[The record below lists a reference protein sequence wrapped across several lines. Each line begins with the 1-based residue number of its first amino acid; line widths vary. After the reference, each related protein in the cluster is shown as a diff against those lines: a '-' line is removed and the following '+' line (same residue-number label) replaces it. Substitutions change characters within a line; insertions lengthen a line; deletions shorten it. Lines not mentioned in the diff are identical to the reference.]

1 MLTENKN
8 ILIKSKSK
16 KWFTLVELIIVITI
30 LAILATIAFVSFQGY
45 TKNTRDATRLASM
58 NSMSKWLEIYLVK
71 NSTLP
76 HPETPVLVYD
86 NSETIWY
93 QGYFWDDVARLTWFD
108 KNPKDPLD
116 GSKYTYLT
124 SSDYKKYQ
132 ILSLMETSDYLTF
145 SNDIFPKTFAD
156 WVNYSKRIPKTIGY
170 ELWILLWTW
179 NIDMNR
185 PIQEKLSASFTWVNI
200 DTDISYKAIINNTKT
215 IDWGNIKILKNTIKN
230 NYDSSLIWYWD
241 METTYSSWVSNYIKD
256 LSGNWVDCTSYISPS
271 TNSTWWLKWNALRN
285 TNWTE
290 MQAIMCNPNIWVW
303 KNFTL
308 FFTYKINYLNNSFV
322 FTPKANI
329 EASPSWWIFSIFWKI
344 WWNNSSSIFVH
355 NNTLYNWIYNIPNS
369 LVSNNIINNVNYY
382 NWNIMTISYDWN
394 NYNLYNN
401 WVKILS
407 KQIANLEFNKLFI
420 ARWVFF
426 YDATTSSNIKW
437 DINIDD
443 TKLYNKALTDN
454 EIAKVY
460 NQMK

>member
-30 LAILATIAFVSFQGY
+30 LAILATISFISFQGY
-45 TKNTRDATRLASM
+45 TKNTRDANRLASM
-58 NSMSKWLEIYLVK
+58 NSMSKWLEIYLTK
-71 NSTLP
+71 NSVLP
-76 HPETPVLVYD
+76 HPENPITIYD

-170 ELWILLWTW
+170 DLWVLLWNW
-179 NIDMNR
+179 ANEINK
-185 PIQEKLSASFTWVNI
+185 PVQEITSLTWVNI

-241 METTYSSWVSNYIKD
+241 METTYSSWGIPYIKD
-256 LSGNWVDCTSYISPS
+256 LSGNWVDCQSNIWNKIVP
-271 TNSTWWLKWNALRN
+271 WLKWEAIRTTTWTLAAITCTPNMWTWSSFSLFYTYKVNSLDSNAILN
-285 TNWTE
+285 ENNISPYPSSWLFWLNENAGNKNNISSFIYNWTFN
-290 MQAIMCNPNIWVW
+290 QW
-303 KNFTL
+303 
-308 FFTYKINYLNNSFV
+308 TYVKSTWNYYND
-322 FTPKANI
+322 
-329 EASPSWWIFSIFWKI
+329 SI
-344 WWNNSSSIFVH
+344 
-355 NNTLYNWIYNIPNS
+355 
-369 LVSNNIINNVNYY
+369 NNINYY
-382 NWNIMTISYDWN
+382 NWNILSLVYEWN
-394 NYNLYNN
+394 WYKLYNN
-401 WVKILS
+401 WSLIYS
-407 KQIANLEFNKLFI
+407 KSNIDYIKFNKLVI
-420 ARWVFF
+420 PRWV
-426 YDATTSSNIKW
+426 YTSNTWTFLTNIYW
-437 DINIDD
+437 DVNIDD
-443 TKLYNKALTDN
+443 IRLYNKALTDN
-454 EIAKVY
+454 EVAKIY